1 MSIRIGETFPRLG
14 EVEQRGPM
22 VRLPWDRI
30 PILKSSFAKLDSEF
44 EQRIVDNSAGHFSR
58 RFYVLLA
65 SALIGASIF
74 LLSTLLTPPEDI
86 AQTINRQVD
95 QFQKVPNGRIV
106 FNEARD
112 PEQISK
118 ANGHEITLPFRNIAE
133 LAGFR
138 RDSIWYHFNIN
149 IPQEKFRPATFA
161 VLVPKIWGHSEVYS
175 GKQLVDF
182 GKDIRPIIPITS
194 PSTSLLIR
202 ADLTGTERVV
212 PISATYPLVV
222 AEVDSLRRLSSD
234 VDLQIQPYYRSLAL
248 YMLTVV
254 IFGMLF
260 VAYPRKPE
268 LLAFIVFLSCSLM
281 FSAYSG
287 LFEKNIVALGNWHAQ
302 QVIGLLFDF
311 IVNLSLLGFSILFL
325 RSHPKST
332 GKAIAN
338 VALITLM
345 IGLALA
351 WFVFRH
357 SDAIYY
363 RQVGHLVLN
372 SMFLAFQLFYVCP
385 RLAHLWSN
393 ANAPLARKATCSLVI
408 AAILLVYVANI
419 RDFLFLTEA
428 MVTQYRNALL
438 LNLFLSITVAFEISR
453 AEINQAIFG
462 SMLPREVR
470 EGINIKKSTVDRR
483 GFIILLDAMGYAAQ
497 RDKFSASLERAL
509 FVEELAEQM
518 LRPIADMNLSNVS
531 ILNSTGDGI
540 YCAVRGDLSRENFE
554 TALSISTKIA
564 NQTLTSS
571 GTEIKFRAAFGY
583 GDYTVRMIEVGNLRK
598 EFTAGNVLNDLSR
611 IIGNSKEVGS
621 VRLLWNEGIS
631 QVAGNLDVD
640 LVIDKHGFTH
650 HYVEMGKRQ
659 KAA

>member
-1 MSIRIGETFPRLG
+1 
-14 EVEQRGPM
+14 M
-22 VRLPWDRI
+22 VKIPWDRL
-30 PILKSSFAKLDSEF
+30 PTFKKSFAKLDSEF
-44 EQRIVDNSAGHFSR
+44 EQRTADNSASHFSR

-65 SALIGASIF
+65 CALVCASVF
-74 LLSTLLTPPEDI
+74 LLSALLTPPEDI
-86 AQTINRQVD
+86 ALTINRRVD
-95 QFQKVPNGRIV
+95 LFQKVAKGRIL

-112 PEQISK
+112 PEHISAAK
-118 ANGHEITLPFRNIAE
+118 GHEITLPFRNISE
-133 LAGFR
+133 LTGFR
-138 RDSIWYHFNIN
+138 KDAIWYHFKFEL
-149 IPQEKFRPATFA
+149 PQEKFRPATFA
-161 VLVPKIWGHSEVYS
+161 VLVPKIWGNSEVYL
-175 GKQLVDF
+175 GNQLVDF
-182 GKDIRPIIPITS
+182 GKDIRPIIPLTS
-194 PSTSLLIR
+194 PSMSLFIR
-202 ADLTGTERVV
+202 ADLGGSERAV

-222 AEVDSLRRLSSD
+222 AEINELRRLAND
-234 VDLQIQPYYRSLAL
+234 IDLQIQPYYRSLAL

-268 LLAFIVFLSCSLM
+268 LLAFIVFLSCSLV

-287 LFEKNIVALGNWHAQ
+287 LFEKNVVAFGSWHAQ
-302 QVIGLLFDF
+302 QVIGLIFDF

-325 RSHPKST
+325 RSHPRAT
-332 GKAIAN
+332 TITVAN

-345 IGLALA
+345 LGPALT
-351 WFVFRH
+351 WFVFRN

-363 RQVGHLVLN
+363 RKVGHLVLN
-372 SMFLAFQLFYVCP
+372 SMFLGFQLFYIGP

-393 ANAPLARKATCSLVI
+393 ANAPFARKATCSLVI
-408 AAILLVYVANI
+408 AAILLVYIANI

-462 SMLPREVR
+462 SMLPKEVR

-540 YCAVRGDLSRENFE
+540 YCAVRGELNKGTFE
-554 TALSISTKIA
+554 TALDISTKIA
-564 NQTLTSS
+564 NQTLTRS

-583 GDYTVRMIEVGNLRK
+583 GEYTVRMIEVGHLRK

-621 VRLLWNEGIS
+621 VRLLWNEDLS
-631 QVAGNLDVD
+631 HVAGSHELDS
-640 LVIDKHGFTH
+640 VIDKHGFTH
-650 HYVEMGKRQ
+650 YFVEIGKRQ